1 MRSHKAKGA
10 VSVGFTPKE
19 RYDAQDLVRI
29 VAQLRAPQGGCPWD
43 REQTHTSIRMNFIEE
58 TYEAVDA
65 IDQND
70 AHLLCEELGDVM
82 LQVALHSQMEAE
94 KGTFTFDDVC
104 DGICKKL
111 IYRHPHVFGEES
123 AAATTGQALANW
135 EALKNAE
142 KGRATAKDRLE
153 SVPRSF
159 PALMRAAKLQK
170 RAGAYGFAY
179 QEPEDALN
187 DVKDELAELEQA
199 MQSQGNAAEEVG
211 DLLFAAAGLARALG
225 VDPEQVLTGAS
236 DRYQSRIIRCE
247 ELAGSEA
254 LAGLSDEERR
264 ALWRQAKNE
273 EQSSKV

>member
-1 MRSHKAKGA
+1 MYT
-10 VSVGFTPKE
+10 F
-19 RYDAQDLVRI
+19 QDLIDVTEK
-29 VAQLRAPQGGCPWD
+29 LRSENGCPWD
-43 REQTHTSIRMNFIEE
+43 RAQTHESLKEFLKNECQEVI
-58 TYEAVDA
+58 DA
-65 IDQND
+65 IDNGD
-70 AHLLCEELGDVM
+70 MENLCEELGDVM

-142 KGRATAKDRLE
+142 KGRATANDRLE

-170 RAGAYGFAY
+170 RAVAYGFAY

-187 DVKDELAELEQA
+187 DVTDELAELEQA
-199 MQSQGNAAEEVG
+199 MQGQGNAAEEAG

-254 LAGLSDEERR
+254 LAELSDEERR

>member
-1 MRSHKAKGA
+1 M
-10 VSVGFTPKE
+10 GFTPKE
-19 RYDAQDLVRI
+19 RYDAQDLIRI
-29 VAQLRAPQGGCPWD
+29 VAQLRAPQGCPWD
-43 REQTHTSIRMNFIEE
+43 REQTHASIRMNFIEE

-65 IDQND
+65 IEQND
-70 AHLLCEELGDVM
+70 AHLLCEELGDVL

-94 KGTFTFDDVC
+94 KGTFSFDDVC

-111 IYRHPHVFGEES
+111 IYRHPHVFGES
-123 AAATTGQALANW
+123 SAATTGQALANW

-142 KGRATAKDRLE
+142 KGRATAKNRLE

-179 QEPEDALN
+179 QKPEDALN

-199 MQSQGNAAEEVG
+199 MQGQGNAAEEAG
-211 DLLFAAAGLARALG
+211 DLLFAAAGLARTLG
-225 VDPEQVLTGAS
+225 ADPEQVLTGAS
-236 DRYQSRIIRCE
+236 DRYQSRVIRCE
-247 ELAGSEA
+247 ELAGSDA

-264 ALWRQAKNE
+264 ALWKQAKQE

>member
-1 MRSHKAKGA
+1 MINFNPKDRY
-10 VSVGFTPKE
+10 GF
-19 RYDAQDLVRI
+19 ADLVEI
-29 VAQLRAPQGGCPWD
+29 MALLRSPEGCPWD
-43 REQTHTSIRMNFIEE
+43 RAQDHASIRRNFIEE
-58 TYEAVDA
+58 VYEAVDA

-70 AHLLCEELGDVM
+70 AHLLCEELGDVL

-94 KGTFTFDDVC
+94 KGTFSFDDVC

-111 IYRHPHVFGEES
+111 IYRHPHVFGDQS
-123 AAATTGQALANW
+123 AATTGQALANW

-179 QEPEDALN
+179 QQPGDALN

-199 MQSQGNAAEEVG
+199 MQGQGNAAEEAG
-211 DLLFAAAGLARALG
+211 DLLFAAAGLACALG
-225 VDPEQVLTGAS
+225 ADPEQVLTGAS
-236 DRYQSRIIRCE
+236 DRYQSRVIRCE
-247 ELAGSEA
+247 ELAGSDA

-264 ALWRQAKNE
+264 ALWKQAKQE

>member
-1 MRSHKAKGA
+1 MRSHKVRGA

-19 RYDAQDLVRI
+19 RYDAQDLIRI
-29 VAQLRAPQGGCPWD
+29 VAQLRAPQGCPWD
-43 REQTHTSIRMNFIEE
+43 REQTHASIRMNFIEE

-70 AHLLCEELGDVM
+70 AHLLCEELGDVL

-94 KGTFTFDDVC
+94 KGTFSFDDVC

-111 IYRHPHVFGEES
+111 IYRHPHVFGES
-123 AAATTGQALANW
+123 SAATTGQALANW

-179 QEPEDALN
+179 QKPEDALN
-187 DVKDELAELEQA
+187 DVKDEMAELEQA
-199 MQSQGNAAEEVG
+199 MQGQGNAAEEAG
-211 DLLFAAAGLARALG
+211 DLLFAAAGLVRALCA
-225 VDPEQVLTGAS
+225 DPEQVLTGAS
-236 DRYQSRIIRCE
+236 DRYQSRVIRCE
-247 ELAGSEA
+247 ELAGSDA

-264 ALWRQAKNE
+264 VLWKQAKQE

>member
-1 MRSHKAKGA
+1 MRSHKVRGA

-19 RYDAQDLVRI
+19 RYDAQDLIRI
-29 VAQLRAPQGGCPWD
+29 VAQLRAPQGCPWD
-43 REQTHTSIRMNFIEE
+43 REQTHASIRMNFIEE

-70 AHLLCEELGDVM
+70 AHLLCEELGDVL

-94 KGTFTFDDVC
+94 KGTFSFDDVC

-111 IYRHPHVFGEES
+111 IYRHPHVFGES
-123 AAATTGQALANW
+123 SAATTGQALANW

-170 RAGAYGFAY
+170 RAGAYGLAY
-179 QEPEDALN
+179 HKPEDALN
-187 DVKDELAELEQA
+187 DVKDEMAELEQA
-199 MQSQGNAAEEVG
+199 MQGQGNAAEEAG

-225 VDPEQVLTGAS
+225 ADPEQVLTGAS
-236 DRYQSRIIRCE
+236 DRYQSRVIRCE
-247 ELAGSEA
+247 ELAGSDA

-264 ALWRQAKNE
+264 VLWKQAKQE

>member
-1 MRSHKAKGA
+1 MRSHKVRGA
-10 VSVGFTPKE
+10 VSLGFTPKE
-19 RYDAQDLVRI
+19 RYDAQDLIRI
-29 VAQLRAPQGGCPWD
+29 VAQLRAPQGCPWD
-43 REQTHTSIRMNFIEE
+43 REQTHASIRMNFIEE

-70 AHLLCEELGDVM
+70 AHLLCEELGDVL

-94 KGTFTFDDVC
+94 KGTFSFDDVC

-111 IYRHPHVFGEES
+111 IYRHPHVFGDQS
-123 AAATTGQALANW
+123 AATTGQALANW

-179 QEPEDALN
+179 QQPGDALN

-199 MQSQGNAAEEVG
+199 MQGQGNAAEEAG
-211 DLLFAAAGLARALG
+211 DLLFAAAGLACALG
-225 VDPEQVLTGAS
+225 ADPEQVLTGAS
-236 DRYQSRIIRCE
+236 DRYQSRVIRCE
-247 ELAGSEA
+247 ELAGSDA

-264 ALWRQAKNE
+264 ALWKQAKQE

>member
-1 MRSHKAKGA
+1 M
-10 VSVGFTPKE
+10 GFTPKE
-19 RYDAQDLVRI
+19 RYDAQDLIRI
-29 VAQLRAPQGGCPWD
+29 VAQLRAPQGCPWD
-43 REQTHTSIRMNFIEE
+43 REQTHASIRMNFIEE

-70 AHLLCEELGDVM
+70 AHLLCEELGDVL

-94 KGTFTFDDVC
+94 KGTFSFDDVC

-111 IYRHPHVFGEES
+111 IYRHPHVFGES
-123 AAATTGQALANW
+123 SAATTGQALANW

-179 QEPEDALN
+179 QKPEDALN
-187 DVKDELAELEQA
+187 DVKDEMPTGAGDA
-199 MQSQGNAAEEVG
+199 GAGKCRRRTAG
-211 DLLFAAAGLARALG
+211 DLLFAAAGLVRALG
-225 VDPEQVLTGAS
+225 ADPEQVLTGAS
-236 DRYQSRIIRCE
+236 DRYQSRVIRCE
-247 ELAGSEA
+247 ELAGSDA

-264 ALWRQAKNE
+264 VLWKQAKQE

>member
-1 MRSHKAKGA
+1 M
-10 VSVGFTPKE
+10 GFTPKE
-19 RYDAQDLVRI
+19 RYDAQDLIRI
-29 VAQLRAPQGGCPWD
+29 VAQLRAPQGCPWD
-43 REQTHTSIRMNFIEE
+43 REQTHASIRMNFIEE

-70 AHLLCEELGDVM
+70 AHLLCEELGDVL

-94 KGTFTFDDVC
+94 KGTFSFDDVC

-111 IYRHPHVFGEES
+111 IYRHPHVFGES
-123 AAATTGQALANW
+123 SAATTGQALANW

-179 QEPEDALN
+179 QKPEDALN
-187 DVKDELAELEQA
+187 DVKDEMAELEQA
-199 MQSQGNAAEEVG
+199 LEPTPAPEPAAPAADAQAAPPKRPPDAPAVFPARTEEVIACPRCG
-211 DLLFAAAGLARALG
+211 RHQKGNRDSCYACGL
-225 VDPEQVLTGAS
+225 PFQYEH
-236 DRYQSRIIRCE
+236 E
-247 ELAGSEA
+247 
-254 LAGLSDEERR
+254 
-264 ALWRQAKNE
+264 
-273 EQSSKV
+273 

>member
-1 MRSHKAKGA
+1 M
-10 VSVGFTPKE
+10 GFTPKD

-43 REQTHTSIRMNFIEE
+43 REQTHSSIRMNFIEE

-94 KGTFTFDDVC
+94 KGAFCFDDVC

-111 IYRHPHVFGEES
+111 IYRHPHVFGEQS
-123 AAATTGQALANW
+123 ATTTGQALANW
-135 EALKNAE
+135 ETLKNAE

-153 SVPRSF
+153 SVPRCF

-170 RAGAYGFAY
+170 RAAAYGFAD
-179 QEPEDALN
+179 QTPEQALETA
-187 DVKDELAELEQA
+187 KAELAKLEQNEQENSA
-199 MQSQGNAAEEVG
+199 DQVG
-211 DLLFAAAGLARALG
+211 ELLFAAAGLARALG
-225 VDPEQVLTGAS
+225 VDPEQALTRAS
-236 DRYQSRIIRCE
+236 DQFQSRVIRCE
-247 ELAGSEA
+247 KLAGSEE
-254 LAGLSDEERR
+254 LAQLNEEERR
-264 ALWRQAKNE
+264 ALWQQADEKK
-273 EQSSKV
+273 QSSKV